1 MNHHRIVTGGRHRY
15 GPGKDLR
22 CLGAK
27 SPQPAVSPRRER
39 SAPDVTI
46 LTINSPNH
54 QTTNIDNQ
62 LTPLDGT
69 QPSAAF
75 CVGLFP
81 VLGAHQSEKNRTG
94 DAETR
99 REEEERLIF
108 SGKCLPL
115 LRSPRLGVSCSL
127 FSSFGCPMKANPYE
141 TPQSRK
147 LVTCGDN
154 SAHLASI
161 SCGLQGDQQ
170 YSQTARGLIFGTPRA

>member
-69 QPSAAF
+69 QPRTVWEIGFLPMVQFMRVDSRRGASAADKQM
-75 CVGLFP
+75 P
-81 VLGAHQSEKNRTG
+81 KP
-94 DAETR
+94 
-99 REEEERLIF
+99 
-108 SGKCLPL
+108 K
-115 LRSPRLGVSCSL
+115 
-127 FSSFGCPMKANPYE
+127 
-141 TPQSRK
+141 
-147 LVTCGDN
+147 
-154 SAHLASI
+154 
-161 SCGLQGDQQ
+161 
-170 YSQTARGLIFGTPRA
+170 